1 MKQIIRTGGLM
12 FISVIICMIFASIMV
27 ASDFSEM
34 LNVLIC
40 LITSLYLQSTQLQ
53 LLLNLQ

>member
-27 ASDFSEM
+27 TSDFSEM

-40 LITSLYLQSTQLQ
+40 R
-53 LLLNLQ
+53 N